1 MSKREKQTLTALA
14 LPPLLCE
21 WWLRLRIAWGGKTH
35 ESDSADILGPPHP
48 STNKVQVTIVGPE
61 VANAHRSSQKAVLSR
76 RLSFH
81 PNNHPTFTL
90 NRYLD
95 SNVLAELKPWAE
107 WAWRQVACLL
117 LPRIWYV
124 LH

>member
-1 MSKREKQTLTALA
+1 MVVLRPSLSLVNGGALFTLAMGKRTDLTRPYTLGCL
-14 LPPLLCE
+14 
-21 WWLRLRIAWGGKTH
+21 H
-35 ESDSADILGPPHP
+35 SSSD
-48 STNKVQVTIVGPE
+48 KVWVTIVGPE